1 MYGGSRRMFQRLR
14 AIFSRG
20 RVAPLALKSLGRQ
33 EAAAPAPARQPHKR
47 DPADFVEG
55 YLSGIHKVRKQRIN
69 FLRAVSGVCKA
80 RKAKGLTTLPFD
92 KEAVGEEIKAIME
105 DDFFCAGPLSLQAM
119 NTLGDISRFQPPLSK
134 GLRTAIAGWALQLVV
149 NGTPG
154 GDSPPGQG
162 ACKAAEEGLRKMLQE
177 LLREDPSASHLVG
190 LLERVAYWMQSG
202 RVAVRARAVSLSS
215 SLLCF
220 ASGLPSFQMP
230 DDAALGHL
238 LVQLAVSLADP
249 EADIR
254 ERARET
260 LGQLYRMLL
269 CHQGLRKKNT
279 REPRWRRDPAQPWK
293 EGYLHLIQVGEMFR
307 EHLTTEQT
315 QAFLEAAWD
324 HVLRLGQEWVREGGL
339 FLLYSLLGRAQEL
352 LEEEEEDD
360 VKQNLSA
367 LLYQLWRGREVP
379 PEVQALLP
387 KTGADPGALQASS

>member
-20 RVAPLALKSLGRQ
+20 RVAPLALESLGRQ

-47 DPADFVEG
+47 DPADFVER

-105 DDFFCAGPLSLQAM
+105 EDFFCAGPLSLQAM

-134 GLRTAIAGWALQLVV
+134 GLRTTIAGWALQLVV

-162 ACKAAEEGLRKMLQE
+162 ACEAAEEGLRKMLQE

-190 LLERVAYWMQSG
+190 LLE
-202 RVAVRARAVSLSS
+202 
-215 SLLCF
+215 
-220 ASGLPSFQMP
+220 MP

-249 EADIR
+249 EAGIR
-254 ERARET
+254 AQARET

-269 CHQGLRKKNT
+269 CHQG
-279 REPRWRRDPAQPWK
+279 RERTERGTCGFQ
-293 EGYLHLIQVGEMFR
+293 MFR
-307 EHLTTEQT
+307 EHLTPEQT

-324 HVLRLGQEWVREGGL
+324 HVLCLGQEWVREGGL

-387 KTGADPGALQASS
+387 KTDE

>member
-47 DPADFVEG
+47 DPADFVER

-105 DDFFCAGPLSLQAM
+105 EDFFCAGPLSLQAM

-162 ACKAAEEGLRKMLQE
+162 ACEAAEEGLRKMLQE

-190 LLERVAYWMQSG
+190 LLE
-202 RVAVRARAVSLSS
+202 
-215 SLLCF
+215 
-220 ASGLPSFQMP
+220 MP

-249 EADIR
+249 EAGIR
-254 ERARET
+254 AQARET

-269 CHQGLRKKNT
+269 CHRGLRKNT
-279 REPRWRRDPAQPWK
+279 REPRWRRDPGQPWK
-293 EGYLHLIQVGEMFR
+293 EGYLHLVQVGEMFR

-352 LEEEEEDD
+352 LEEEEVSTQEDD

-387 KTGADPGALQASS
+387 KTGEFFMMSRFLTGNGGAYYD

>member
-20 RVAPLALKSLGRQ
+20 RVAPLALESLGRQ

-55 YLSGIHKVRKQRIN
+55 YLRGIHKVRKQRIN

-105 DDFFCAGPLSLQAM
+105 EDFFCAGPLSLQAM

-162 ACKAAEEGLRKMLQE
+162 ACEAAEEGLRKMLQE

-202 RVAVRARAVSLSS
+202 RVAVRARAVSLGS

-249 EADIR
+249 EAGIR
-254 ERARET
+254 AQARET

-269 CHQGLRKKNT
+269 CHQG
-279 REPRWRRDPAQPWK
+279 RERTERGTCGFQ
-293 EGYLHLIQVGEMFR
+293 MFR
-307 EHLTTEQT
+307 EHLTPEQT

-387 KTGADPGALQASS
+387 KTDE

>member
-55 YLSGIHKVRKQRIN
+55 YLSGIHKVRKQRTN

-105 DDFFCAGPLSLQAM
+105 EDFFCAGPLSLQAM
-119 NTLGDISRFQPPLSK
+119 DTFGDISRFQPPLSK
-134 GLRTAIAGWALQLVV
+134 GLCAAVAGWALQLVV

-162 ACKAAEEGLRKMLQE
+162 ACEAAEEGLRKMLQE

-190 LLERVAYWMQSG
+190 LLE
-202 RVAVRARAVSLSS
+202 
-215 SLLCF
+215 
-220 ASGLPSFQMP
+220 MP

-249 EADIR
+249 EAGIR
-254 ERARET
+254 AQARET

-387 KTGADPGALQASS
+387 KTDE